1 MFNRPPPQW
10 TQEQVKDEMAF
21 LGISDPLACE
31 GYFLHYESQGW
42 KRGNGQP
49 IMNLRAHITVLKNS
63 GFLWKL
69 RKYATKPKP
78 KPEKDQE
85 MIRLRKEYQSYLE
98 DKTTQALQDIKKDG
112 GHLAGLCG
120 RLIDEILAK
129 RKGKVI

>member
-78 KPEKDQE
+78 KSKEEIPPEQIEVMPPEERRKALENLPDSIFKRA
-85 MIRLRKEYQSYLE
+85 MLARL
-98 DKTTQALQDIKKDG
+98 
-112 GHLAGLCG
+112 
-120 RLIDEILAK
+120 
-129 RKGKVI
+129 KGK